1 MNTNP
6 VECELCKKRGALV
19 IERVADS
26 NRLVIH
32 CMACGY
38 VWNAVEPPNRAE
50 RRASPPDRRKASRTD
65 RRRRE
70 KDPK

>member
-1 MNTNP
+1 MNSNP
-6 VECELCKKRGALV
+6 VECELCKKRGVLV
-19 IERVADS
+19 VERVAHA

-38 VWNAVEPPNRAE
+38 VWNAVESPNGPE
-50 RRASPPDRRKASRTD
+50 RRASQPDRRKASRTD

-70 KDPK
+70 KNPK